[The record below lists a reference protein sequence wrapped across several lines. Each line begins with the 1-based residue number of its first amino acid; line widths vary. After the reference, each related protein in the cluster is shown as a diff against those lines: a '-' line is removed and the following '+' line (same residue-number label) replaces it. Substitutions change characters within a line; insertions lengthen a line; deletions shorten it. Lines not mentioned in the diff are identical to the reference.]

1 MIAGEWMVGGGQ
13 LLPVPCFSVQY
24 RCSPLAAAAGLAF
37 APRAAVGCGRASRRC
52 LGERRHDVRSELPAD
67 GVERCPAW
75 CAVNH
80 DVASDEFDDVV
91 HESTHL
97 PVAGVVAQRGY
108 GSDGGSE
115 RRAVPTELYLVRYQY
130 AGEADEWLY
139 LGDGHHGLDVSP
151 ETAQRLRWAIGRLM
165 DTKAARR

>member
-1 MIAGEWMVGGGQ
+1 M
-13 LLPVPCFSVQY
+13 
-24 RCSPLAAAAGLAF
+24 
-37 APRAAVGCGRASRRC
+37 
-52 LGERRHDVRSELPAD
+52 RSEQPAG

-80 DVASDEFDDVV
+80 NVASDEFDGVV
-91 HESTHL
+91 HESAHL
-97 PVAGVVAQRGY
+97 PVAGVIAQRGY
-108 GSDGGSE
+108 GSDGGPE

-165 DTKAARR
+165 DSEVERN

>member
-1 MIAGEWMVGGGQ
+1 M
-13 LLPVPCFSVQY
+13 
-24 RCSPLAAAAGLAF
+24 
-37 APRAAVGCGRASRRC
+37 
-52 LGERRHDVRSELPAD
+52 RSEQPAG

-80 DVASDEFDDVV
+80 DVASDKLDGVV
-91 HESTHL
+91 HESAHL
-97 PVAGVVAQRGY
+97 PVAGIVPQRRHGN
-108 GSDGGSE
+108 DGGPE
-115 RRAVPTELYLVRYQY
+115 RLAVPTELYLVRYQY

-165 DTKAARR
+165 GTKAARR

>member
-1 MIAGEWMVGGGQ
+1 MRPEQPAGE
-13 LLPVPCFSVQY
+13 
-24 RCSPLAAAAGLAF
+24 A
-37 APRAAVGCGRASRRC
+37 
-52 LGERRHDVRSELPAD
+52 
-67 GVERCPAW
+67 ERCPAW

-80 DVASDEFDDVV
+80 NVASDEVDGVV
-91 HESTHL
+91 HESAHL
-97 PVAGVVAQRGY
+97 PVAGVVPQRGH
-108 GSDGGSE
+108 GSDGVPQ
-115 RRAVPTELYLVRYQY
+115 RQAVPTELYLVRYQY

>member
-1 MIAGEWMVGGGQ
+1 MASCSLFPASQSTIAVLRW
-13 LLPVPCFSVQY
+13 LLPLVWLSHLAL
-24 RCSPLAAAAGLAF
+24 RLAAVVQADGAW
-37 APRAAVGCGRASRRC
+37 GRGSR
-52 LGERRHDVRSELPAD
+52 VRSEQPAG

-80 DVASDEFDDVV
+80 DVASDKLDGVV
-91 HESTHL
+91 HESAHL
-97 PVAGVVAQRGY
+97 PVAGIVPQRRHGN
-108 GSDGGSE
+108 DGGPE
-115 RRAVPTELYLVRYQY
+115 RLAVPTELYLVRYQY